1 VQLPVGLLNLFVQ
14 IFDDQEGITVY
25 NLTDPVFVNE
35 INATLTTLIVSDI
48 LYTNSSLSL
57 IDAIKSENLLESVN
71 QILSINSV
79 IGQSSGIVADN
90 VRLFYTL

>member
-1 VQLPVGLLNLFVQ
+1 MQLPVGLLNLFVQ